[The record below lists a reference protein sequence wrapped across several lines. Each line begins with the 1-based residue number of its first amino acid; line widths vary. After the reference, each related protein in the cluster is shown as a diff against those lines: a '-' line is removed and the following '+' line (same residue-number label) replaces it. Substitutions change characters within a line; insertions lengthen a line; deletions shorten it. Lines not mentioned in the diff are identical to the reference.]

1 MINDTGKIIGIEHIK
16 EIHEKSFECIKKN
29 HKNLIDDGKIILVC
43 NDGRKG
49 YKKYAP
55 YKVIHVGAAVEV
67 IPKELIEQLD
77 LGGRMFIPVG
87 KLEQQFINLIDKDL
101 NGKVTFQNV
110 LNVRYGFLT
119 SIEDQL
125 NRK

>member
-1 MINDTGKIIGIEHIK
+1 
-16 EIHEKSFECIKKN
+16 
-29 HKNLIDDGKIILVC
+29 
-43 NDGRKG
+43 
-49 YKKYAP
+49 
-55 YKVIHVGAAVEV
+55 
-67 IPKELIEQLD
+67 
-77 LGGRMFIPVG
+77 MFIPVG